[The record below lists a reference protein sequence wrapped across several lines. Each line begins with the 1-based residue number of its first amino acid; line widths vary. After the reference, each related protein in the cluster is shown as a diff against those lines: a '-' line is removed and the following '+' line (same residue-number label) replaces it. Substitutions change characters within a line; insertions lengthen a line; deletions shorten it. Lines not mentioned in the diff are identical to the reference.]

1 MNKLDFKTV
10 ADAALNAADNLLAE
24 WLPGGRYRGHEYFS
38 LNPTRADKHLGSFSV
53 NTHSGAWADHAT
65 GDAGG
70 DLVALYAYLFTSGK
84 QGDALRAVADR
95 LRIGGFEAV
104 ARVEWDGSNA
114 APEKKK
120 KTNWV
125 PIAPCEEKMLAN
137 LSGQSTYH
145 YARAGRQEGMRAVY
159 RDAQGQPLCVV
170 QRFIDAD
177 GKKSDLPFT
186 FCKDADG
193 KRDSMWCNRRVNDP
207 QPLFGLDMLAAAPDL
222 PVLVVEGEKCKMVAA
237 ASELLR
243 GWVVISWLGGCNGW
257 KKADWLPLAG
267 RDVVLWPD
275 CDSQRQKLSKKDEAA
290 GLAAEDMPMLSRLE
304 QPGMKAMLG
313 IAEKLADMGCRV
325 RLVNTPEPCVWP
337 EGYDIADA
345 LQDDAPVADVAAL
358 LAESALLPWPLV
370 DDGAADA
377 PLQSP
382 NNECVR
388 AGAPT
393 AKSGGAGADYADS
406 NGWRDDELADAD
418 EDLGAALAEL
428 LQNYRQ
434 VGLKQRVLNVET
446 GEELS
451 RAQLEK
457 VFNKSAVSVWWRHSD
472 KIVMPEFQAEIV
484 KREKKLELLNNYN
497 KFGGMQDRY
506 IYLDGTTDAFDI
518 ELDQVVT
525 LAAVKAAHPE
535 HVEDW
540 SKSMARKTCPRKN
553 LVFEPRLECGVVYDE
568 KGNVMYINE
577 FKGLPIVGAAP
588 KAAYDLDTPITQ
600 IVDDF
605 PGCKN
610 IIGLLW
616 HLCKLGGNDGF
627 EWFVNW
633 LACRFRNPDQKPAT
647 AVVFISEVQGV
658 GKSTLGDKVLKGL
671 FGDYYVKLNQTAL
684 ESQFNAP
691 LKNRLVTVFEEISPS
706 DERKNVLGKFKDMIT
721 SDTIMIEHKGRDAAE
736 YSDYNSFLV
745 FSNDDRAVPIE
756 SNDRRFMVFEVKE
769 KFSDNQYLALQE
781 EIENGGLQHFA
792 DFLMALPLQYTAGYQ
807 KSVVVENGTSVDKT
821 VPIRA
826 RFTPHAK
833 PLMTE
838 IKRRMVGLSKAN
850 WELFMDEWY
859 NGGLNLPFVSCAVKD
874 LWAVYRS
881 WCEHAN
887 AFAGKKNVFVAGIT
901 KRMGVPLRTNIK
913 LRSGAL
919 KKLEVFQVPYD
930 WLRPSEKAK
939 YTPPQTDGVFRGDG
953 GAPTKA
959 DFLGQQVDD
968 FHAAAA
974 EACPKVV
981 PL

>member
-24 WLPGGRYRGHEYFS
+24 WLPGGRYRGHEYFA

-104 ARVEWDGSNA
+104 ARVEWDGTPKSGGKSSRNSWR
-114 APEKKK
+114 PV
-120 KTNWV
+120 V
-125 PIAPCEEKMLAN
+125 PFDEARLN
-137 LSGQSTYH
+137 LLSG
-145 YARAGRQEGMRAVY
+145 ARAYDFARQGRNEGLRAVY
-159 RDAQGQPLCVV
+159 RDADGRPLCVV
-170 QRFIDAD
+170 QRFIDSD
-177 GKKSDLPFT
+177 GRKSDYPFAWCEGT
-186 FCKDADG
+186 DG
-193 KRDSMWCNRRVNDP
+193 VQQWCTRRVNDP
-207 QPLFGLDMLAAAPDL
+207 QPLFGLDVLALNTEL
-222 PVLVVEGEKCKMVAA
+222 PVLVVEGEKCKMVAD
-237 ASELLR
+237 ASDLLR

-257 KKADWLPLAG
+257 KKADWSPMAG

-290 GLAAEDMPMLSRLE
+290 GLAAEDMPMLPRLE

-313 IAEKLADMGCRV
+313 IAAKLAEMGCRV
-325 RLVNTPEPCVWP
+325 RLVNTPEPGVWP

-345 LQDDAPVADVAAL
+345 LQDDEPWADVAAL
-358 LAESALLPWPLV
+358 LTESALLPWPLV
-370 DDGAADA
+370 DDGSAESS
-377 PLQSP
+377 LQSP

-388 AGAPT
+388 AGAHT
-393 AKSGGAGADYADS
+393 AKSGGAGADYAEM
-406 NGWRDDELADAD
+406 NGWRDDELADD
-418 EDLGAALAEL
+418 DDNHSGHLAEL

-457 VFNKSAVSVWWRHSD
+457 VFNKSVVSVWWRHSE

-540 SKSMARKTCPRKN
+540 AKSIGRKTCPRKN
-553 LVFEPRLECGVVYDE
+553 LVFEPKLECGVVYDDF
-568 KGNVMYINE
+568 GNVKYINE
-577 FKGLPIVGAAP
+577 FKGLPVVGTAP
-588 KAAYDLDTPITQ
+588 KVAYDLDTPISK
-600 IVDDF
+600 IIEDF

-633 LACRFRNPDQKPAT
+633 LACRFRFPEQKPAT

-658 GKSTLGDKVLKGL
+658 GKSTLGDRVLKGL

-691 LKNRLVTVFEEISPS
+691 LKNRLLTVFEEISQS

-721 SDTIMIEHKGRDAAE
+721 SETIMIEHKGRDAAE

-745 FSNDDRAVPIE
+745 FSNDDKAVPIE

-781 EIENGGLQHFA
+781 EIDNGGLQHFA
-792 DFLMALPLQYTAGYQ
+792 DFLTALPLQYTASYE
-807 KSVVVENGTSVDKT
+807 KSVIVDTDGNQTTQNKA
-821 VPIRA
+821 IRA
-826 RFTPHAK
+826 KFTPHAK

-838 IKRRMVGLSKAN
+838 VKRRMIGLNKPN
-850 WELFMDEWY
+850 WELFVDDWWAGE
-859 NGGLNLPFVSCAVKD
+859 LPVPFVSCAVKD

-881 WCEHAN
+881 WCDLTN
-887 AFAGKKNVFVAGIT
+887 GFPGKKNVFVAGVT
-901 KRMGVPLRTNIK
+901 KRLGVPLRTNIN
-913 LRSGAL
+913 LRLGGV

-930 WLRPSEKAK
+930 WLKPSEKAK

-959 DFLGQQVDD
+959 AFLGQQVDD
-968 FHAAAA
+968 FHVAAAQA
-974 EACPKVV
+974 YARVAD
-981 PL
+981 L